1 MDYPR
6 IPTFK
11 TAESFRKHLE
21 EINVDLEIDDTIL
34 SAPESPLAQSISYHG
49 HNIGNRW
56 CVLPM
61 EGWDCL
67 PNGAPS
73 EYTRRRWMNFATSGA
88 KLLFGCEACAVMKS
102 GKSNTRQLMLT
113 EETFE
118 GMIEE
123 AEALVSEFGATTYVK
138 IPVTDVGLRVTKY
151 LSDRGFGVTVTAVLT
166 AAQALLASR
175 AGATYVAP
183 YISRSEN
190 LCADGVGTVADI
202 SEIFEKSKLNTQILA
217 ASFKTAKEVLDVAV
231 AGCHAATV
239 ASDIMRMLI
248 SHTTT
253 DTSILG
259 FKRDWN
265 RTFGEDTTLL
275 KLLKK

>member
-1 MDYPR
+1 MR
-6 IPTFK
+6 ILLD
-11 TAESFRKHLE
+11 TANL
-21 EINVDLEIDDTIL
+21 DDIKYFNEYFPIEGVTTNPTIL
-34 SAPESPLAQSISYHG
+34 SREG
-49 HNIGNRW
+49 GNPIVQLRKI
-56 CVLPM
+56 
-61 EGWDCL
+61 
-67 PNGAPS
+67 
-73 EYTRRRWMNFATSGA
+73 RRIIGA
-88 KLLFGCEACAVMKS
+88 KKELHV
-102 GKSNTRQLMLT
+102 QLT
-113 EETFE
+113 ETTFE

-123 AEALVSEFGATTYVK
+123 AEALVHEFGATTFVK

-151 LSDRGFGVTVTAVLT
+151 LSDQGYGVTVTAVLT

-202 SEIFEKSKLNTQILA
+202 AEIFSKSGLETQILA

-231 AGCHAATV
+231 AGCHSATIG
-239 ASDIMRMLI
+239 SGIMKMLI

-259 FKRDWN
+259 FERDW
-265 RTFGEDTTLL
+265 REAFGDTTLL